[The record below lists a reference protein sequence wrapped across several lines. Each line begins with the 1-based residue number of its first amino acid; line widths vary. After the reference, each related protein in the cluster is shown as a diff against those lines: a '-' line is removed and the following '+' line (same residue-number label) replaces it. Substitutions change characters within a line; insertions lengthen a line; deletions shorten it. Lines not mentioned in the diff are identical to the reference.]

1 MADGDL
7 LLDGI
12 DLQKEH
18 DKSIQF
24 QTKFLEC
31 DQHRIFLCLTYV
43 CTSYVCISIEK
54 IKKRTK

>member
-7 LLDGI
+7 LLDDI

-24 QTKFLEC
+24 QTKFREC

-43 CTSYVCISIEK
+43 RLMSIEK